1 LVVAIEKKTM
11 QGLMMPLKGSSSCEE
26 LSVKKECVFNV
37 HKQTKSFWEEPERK
51 RKKQEGQ

>member
-1 LVVAIEKKTM
+1 LVVAMEKKTM

-51 RKKQEGQ
+51 RKKQGGQ

>member
-1 LVVAIEKKTM
+1 M

-37 HKQTKSFWEEPERK
+37 HKQTEFLGRTREEE
-51 RKKQEGQ
+51 KKTGRTVNEM